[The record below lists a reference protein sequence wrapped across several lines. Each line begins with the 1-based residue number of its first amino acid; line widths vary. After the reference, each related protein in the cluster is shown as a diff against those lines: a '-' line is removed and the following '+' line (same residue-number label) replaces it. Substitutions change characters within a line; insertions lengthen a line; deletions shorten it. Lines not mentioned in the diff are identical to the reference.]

1 MEASKQMFIRCAHFF
16 ISWVPSSI
24 VGGALIIAGLYMVT
38 WGRREADQFVFS
50 SQGSLGYSGRDA
62 SLTIRDPLLKVLN
75 HRGPSNSRGPSLPI
89 LDLGRFSVNPKVA
102 VL

>member
-1 MEASKQMFIRCAHFF
+1 
-16 ISWVPSSI
+16 
-24 VGGALIIAGLYMVT
+24 MVT

-75 HRGPSNSRGPSLPI
+75 HRGPSNPRGPSLPI
-89 LDLGRFSVNPKVA
+89 LDLGSFSMNKKVA